1 MTGQASSLSN
11 LESMQGQTGL
21 SSWRQA
27 IEARLHHH
35 LHPTNLAE
43 TPSCQESLDRLWQ
56 AMAHGVLGGG
66 KRARGLLV
74 LASAQAVGYPSMAEG
89 CLDVACALECIHAF
103 SLVHDDMPCMDDD
116 ALRRGKPTVHV
127 AYDEATALLVGD
139 ALQTLAFEL
148 VADAKGLEDS
158 TIVQI
163 LRVLSGATGARGMA
177 GGQAIDIHRVAQAM
191 QQPELKEMHS
201 LKTGALIRA
210 AAESGALLGLGLQ
223 AMQSPL
229 YASIRAFAVD
239 LGLAFQVLDD
249 LLDASASTQMLG
261 KTAGK
266 DAQAE
271 KPTFVKLLGLDQTQ
285 DLANRLHR
293 SAFAHIEGLDEKAD
307 ALRDLAHALT
317 HRQH

>member
-1 MTGQASSLSN
+1 MTGQASSLSS
-11 LESMQGQTGL
+11 LKSTQGQTDLAG
-21 SSWRQA
+21 WRRA

-35 LHPTNLAE
+35 LQPSSLAK
-43 TPSCQESLDRLWQ
+43 TKPCQESLDRLWQ

-74 LASAQAVGYPSMAEG
+74 MASAQAVGYPSMSEG
-89 CLDVACALECIHAF
+89 CLDIACALECIHAF

-116 ALRRGKPTVHV
+116 DLRRGKPTVHV

-148 VADAKGLEDS
+148 VADAKGLDDS
-158 TIVQI
+158 TKVQI

-177 GGQAIDIHRVAQAM
+177 GGQAIDIHRIAQAM

-201 LKTGALIRA
+201 LKTGALICA
-210 AAESGALLGLGLQ
+210 AAQSGALLGLGSQ
-223 AMQSPL
+223 ATALPL
-229 YASIRAFAVD
+229 YACIRAFAID

-249 LLDASASTQMLG
+249 LLDASASTGVLG

-266 DAQAE
+266 DALAE

>member
-1 MTGQASSLSN
+1 MTKLESSLGKTD
-11 LESMQGQTGL
+11 LA
-21 SSWRQA
+21 SWRKA
-27 IEARLHHH
+27 IETRLSHH
-35 LHPTNLAE
+35 LHPTGLAK
-43 TPSCQESLDRLWQ
+43 TLPCQESLDRLWQ

-74 LASAQAVGYPSMAEG
+74 MASAQAVGHQPLSEG

-127 AYDEATALLVGD
+127 AFDEATALLVGD

-148 VADAKGLEDS
+148 VTDARGLDDS
-158 TIVQI
+158 TKVQI
-163 LRVLSGATGARGMA
+163 LRVLSLATGARGMA

-191 QQPELKEMHS
+191 QQPELEEMHS
-201 LKTGALIRA
+201 LKTGALILA
-210 AAESGALLGLGLQ
+210 AAESGALLGLGFQ
-223 AMQSPL
+223 AAESPR
-229 YASIRAFAVD
+229 YASIRSFAMD

-249 LLDASASTQMLG
+249 LLDVSASTQVLG

-271 KPTFVKLLGLDQTQ
+271 KPTFVKLLGIDQTQ
-285 DLANRLHR
+285 ALANRLHL
-293 SAFAHIEGLDEKAD
+293 SAFAHIQALDEKAD

>member
-1 MTGQASSLSN
+1 MTGQAFFLNQS
-11 LESMQGQTGL
+11 GQPSGKTDLAG
-21 SSWRQA
+21 WRQL
-27 IEARLHHH
+27 IESRLSHH
-35 LHPTNLAE
+35 LHPVGLAK
-43 TPSCQESLDRLWQ
+43 TVLCQESLNRLWK
-56 AMAHGVLGGG
+56 AMSHGVLGGG

-74 LASAQAVGYPSMAEG
+74 MAAAQAVGQDSVSES

-116 ALRRGKPTVHV
+116 ALRRGKPTVHI
-127 AYDEATALLVGD
+127 AYDEPTALLVGD

-148 VADAKGLEDS
+148 VAEAKGLDDA
-158 TIVQI
+158 TKVQ
-163 LRVLSGATGARGMA
+163 LLKVLSRATGARGMA

-191 QQPELKEMHS
+191 HQPELKEMHS
-201 LKTGALIRA
+201 LKTGALILA
-210 AAESGALLGLGLQ
+210 AAESGALLGLGRQ

-229 YASIRAFAVD
+229 YEAIRAFATD

-249 LLDASASTQMLG
+249 LLDASASTQVLG

-266 DAQAE
+266 DAEAE
-271 KPTFVKLLGLDQTQ
+271 KPTFVKLLGIDQTQ
-285 DLANRLHR
+285 ELANRLHS
-293 SAFAHIEGLDEKAD
+293 SAFVHITGLDEKAD